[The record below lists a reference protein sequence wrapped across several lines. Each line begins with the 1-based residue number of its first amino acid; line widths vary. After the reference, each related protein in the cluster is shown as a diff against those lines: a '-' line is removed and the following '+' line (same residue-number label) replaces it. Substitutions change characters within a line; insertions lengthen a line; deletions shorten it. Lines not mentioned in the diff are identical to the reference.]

1 MLVKGSKI
9 RLKQAIPNA
18 PFSVGTIMEID
29 DIGKNTISCSFP
41 GGGGIMSLAE
51 LETYFEEVPPKVKR
65 VWGEWT
71 CEGYFSNAVL
81 TDNEGYVWKR
91 NNGKITQVKIT
102 DTEDKIFVTSRASC
116 HPSDCFD
123 PDKGFFIAFGRALIK
138 LGMK

>member
-29 DIGKNTISCSFP
+29 EIGKNTISCSFP
-41 GGGGIMSLAE
+41 GGGGVMSLAE
-51 LETYFEEVPPKVKR
+51 LEAYFEEIPPKVKR
-65 VWGEWT
+65 EWGEWT
-71 CEGYFSNAVL
+71 YEGYVSNAVL
-81 TDNEGYVWKR
+81 TDNEGHVWKR

-102 DTEDKIFVTSRASC
+102 DTEDETFVTSRASC

-123 PDKGFFIAFGRALIK
+123 PDKGFLIAFGRALTK

>member
-41 GGGGIMSLAE
+41 GGGGVMSLAE
-51 LETYFEEVPPKVKR
+51 LETYFEEVPQKVKR
-65 VWGEWT
+65 VWSEWT
-71 CEGYFSNAVL
+71 REGSCQGGVFGNNLYYIWS
-81 TDNEGYVWKR
+81 R
-91 NNGKITQVKIT
+91 NNGKTVQVKL
-102 DTEDKIFVTSRASC
+102 TELNYETVAKARASC
-116 HPSDCFD
+116 YPDDSFD
-123 PDKGFFIAFGRALIK
+123 LNSGVLIAYGRALTK